1 MSLVQRPPPAAVRT
15 CPTCGRA
22 IAARQRRCRE
32 CLLAL
37 APPAGTGWV
46 RAGDA
51 PPAAARRRFG
61 IRWTRWRIVQ
71 LVLVLAVAAF
81 AGRWAYDHYIYE
93 PPKLALAAEAS
104 AQAGAPGVA
113 WPAADGDS
121 LAQRRTPARVALSET
136 PAWTRELGAPVRTDA
151 TSDGERVYV
160 GLGDDRIVALRM
172 VDGEQAWA
180 YRSPNTLWSP
190 PAVVGDT
197 VYLTLRRGDV
207 VALDAAT
214 GVERWSVHTG
224 GSFFAAPAVAD
235 GVLVVAADELIAG
248 VEAASGRVLWEVPL
262 DETRVV
268 RSPLILAEHIVVASG
283 AGVLVHD
290 RATGVRKYRFPQSG
304 NVGITSDGTRVYS
317 VSANFAVAVDLQA
330 RLPWWEG
337 LRGVW
342 TQLWIWGFAS
352 LPPRPESDWIGP
364 TRGAPFRAVH
374 APALD
379 AERLYIADEPGT
391 VRALRLADGTEAWRV
406 EAGRQAGAPTLTG
419 SGLLLAGRDALSLRA
434 TADGAELARLPQPT
448 AEQRRVLVIE
458 RGVVVLDQSGRV
470 ALYAAAAP

>member
-1 MSLVQRPPPAAVRT
+1 MLLVT
-15 CPTCGRA
+15 
-22 IAARQRRCRE
+22 
-32 CLLAL
+32 
-37 APPAGTGWV
+37 
-46 RAGDA
+46 
-51 PPAAARRRFG
+51 
-61 IRWTRWRIVQ
+61 
-71 LVLVLAVAAF
+71 AAF

-93 PPKLALAAEAS
+93 PPTLALAAERGT
-104 AQAGAPGVA
+104 QAGVPGVA
-113 WPAADGDS
+113 WPASDGDG
-121 LAQRRTPARVALSET
+121 LAQRRTAASVGWSDT
-136 PAWTRELGAPVRTDA
+136 PAWTRELGAQVRTDA
-151 TSDGERVYV
+151 VSDGTRVYV
-160 GLGDDRIVALRM
+160 GLADDRVVALRLA
-172 VDGEQAWA
+172 DGEPAWA

-190 PAVVGDT
+190 PTVVGDT

-290 RATGVRKYRFPQSG
+290 RVTGVRMYRFPQSG
-304 NVGITSDGTRVYS
+304 NVGITSDGARVYS
-317 VSANFAVAVDLQA
+317 VSANFAVAVDPQT
-330 RLPWWEG
+330 RLPWWDG
-337 LRGVW
+337 LRGAW

-352 LPPRPESDWIGP
+352 LPPSPESDWIGP

-374 APALD
+374 PPALD

-406 EAGRQAGAPTLTG
+406 DAGRQAGAPTLTG

-434 TADGAELARLPQPT
+434 PADGAELARLPQPT
-448 AEQRRVLVIE
+448 AEQRRVLVME

-470 ALYAAAAP
+470 ALYATAAP